1 MNEFRSVVHTR
12 KEIKLNIMNG
22 ERSHGRVANLFNKHN
37 CKKKV
42 VFISINDYDDY
53 LPIQW
58 YGMNITDRTQM
69 VISLSLSSRISPS
82 TFQYLIF
89 RDHHLLNTTIIFA

>member
-1 MNEFRSVVHTR
+1 MVNEVTDVWQIYLISTTVR
-12 KEIKLNIMNG
+12 
-22 ERSHGRVANLFNKHN
+22 
-37 CKKKV
+37 KKV